1 MKMHELLDDGGT
13 ESGLKKYK
21 HVGKHL
27 YVKSDGLDLD
37 SVTEKEIKDVQV
49 VFLMGGGGMRLRH
62 VTNDKYSKH
71 MIQIDGKPMSRY
83 MFDLWQKAGFKNFC
97 FLVDDTHRGETIQ
110 NYYRS
115 GSDFG
120 VNNKYSVEHG
130 KLGSGGALKLA
141 IEKGVIT
148 NSFVNHFPDDQIINY
163 DDFPLDFTRVF
174 IAAMK
179 KGYQAV
185 VVCVP
190 GKLYRYGEVVDKDGE
205 VVDFIEKPFI
215 VKDTNTGIFGISSS
229 AFPMLK
235 GLPNGEVKVERT
247 VLKQLAQNKKMFKVL
262 MPSEYWIPVNDETN
276 LKKLH
281 EMVCKHK

>member
-1 MKMHELLDDGGT
+1 MHELLDEGDT
-13 ESGLKKYK
+13 EKELKKCK
-21 HVGKHL
+21 QVGKHL
-27 YVKSDGLDLD
+27 YVKSDNLDLD
-37 SVTEKEIKDVQV
+37 SVAEKEIKDVQV
-49 VFLMGGGGMRLRH
+49 VFLMGGGGTRLRH

-71 MIQIDGKPMSRY
+71 MIQINGKPMSRY
-83 MFDLWQKAGFKNFC
+83 MFDLWNRAGFKKFC

-120 VNNKYSVEHG
+120 VTNKYSVEHG
-130 KLGSGGALKLA
+130 RLGSGGAIKLA
-141 IEKGVIT
+141 IENGVIV

-163 DDFPLDFTRVF
+163 DSFPVEFVRVF

-179 KGYQAV
+179 AGYQTV

-205 VVDFIEKPFI
+205 VADFIEKPFI
-215 VKDTNTGIFGISSS
+215 AKDTNTGIFGISSA
-229 AFPMLK
+229 AFPLLK
-235 GLPNGEVKVERT
+235 ALPKGKDVKIERT
-247 VLKQLAQNKKMFKVL
+247 VLKRLAQNKKMFKVL
-262 MPSEYWIPVNDETN
+262 LPSEYWIPVNDETN

-281 EMVCKHK
+281 ELVCGHE